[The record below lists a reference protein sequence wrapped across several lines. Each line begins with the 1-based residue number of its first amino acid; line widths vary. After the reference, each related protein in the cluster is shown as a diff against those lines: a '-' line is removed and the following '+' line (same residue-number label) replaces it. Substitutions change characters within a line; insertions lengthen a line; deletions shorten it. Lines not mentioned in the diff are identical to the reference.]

1 MVELSNIS
9 KLGFGSYRVSVNS
22 SEHFHAINQAISY
35 GCNLIDTA
43 PNYLNGESE
52 SSIGKVIQENSKK
65 DLFIITKVGYI
76 QGQDLELSTKFNG
89 SIKISENS
97 YYSLNIDFID
107 HQFKK
112 SLKRLNRNYIDC
124 LLIHNPEHYFKAEG
138 FTKDKLYDL
147 IAITFRYLE
156 DKVKEGKIRYY
167 GISSNTLPFSV
178 DMPTTLDITKIV
190 GIASTISSNHHFKII
205 QFPFNIKEQ
214 EALFSEHSS
223 KKSLFDW
230 SKELGLITF
239 ANRPLNCKIPNGAL
253 RLASYKDNE
262 IDNIKFDDSQP
273 FDLVFEKILDRLGK
287 HGMKD
292 QWTEFPILTHLKL
305 NWNKIANPEAVHTIF
320 NDHFYPFLNSV
331 YEEHIPKE
339 ESLLINS
346 LFSKAI
352 IHSKHNTNLQA
363 QKVESELIA
372 SGIIS
377 SDAGSLPSKVCSH
390 YLSQGI
396 NHVLVGMRK
405 SQYVDEFKSL
415 F

>member
-1 MVELSNIS
+1 VVEFSNIS
-9 KLGFGSYRVSVNS
+9 KLGFGSYRVSVNN
-22 SEHFHAINQAISY
+22 SEHFQAINQAISY

-43 PNYLNGESE
+43 PNYSNGESE
-52 SSIGKVIQENSKK
+52 SLIGKVIRENSKK

-76 QGQDLELSTKFNG
+76 HGQDLELAKKFNS

-97 YYSLNIDFID
+97 YYSLNVDFID
-107 HQFKK
+107 HQLEK

-124 LLIHNPEHYFKAEG
+124 LLIHNPEHYFKAEN
-138 FTKDKLYDL
+138 FAKDKLYDL
-147 IAITFRYLE
+147 VASAFQYLE

-178 DMPTTLDITKIV
+178 DTPTTLDIVKIG
-190 GIASTISSNHHFKII
+190 GIASTISKNHHFKVI

-214 EALFSEHSS
+214 EALISEHSN
-223 KKSLFDW
+223 KKSLINW
-230 SKELGLITF
+230 SKELGLITI
-239 ANRPLNCKIPNGAL
+239 ANRPLNCKILNGAL

-262 IDNIKFDDSQP
+262 IGNIKFDDTQP
-273 FDLVFEKILDRLGK
+273 FDLVFEKILDQLSK

-292 QWTEFPILTHLKL
+292 QWTEFPILTHLKDK
-305 NWNKIANPEAVHTIF
+305 WDKIGNPEAVEAIF
-320 NDHFYPFLNSV
+320 HDHFYPFLNSV
-331 YEEHIPKE
+331 YEMHIPKE

-346 LFSKAI
+346 LFSSAI
-352 IHSKHNTNLQA
+352 LYSKHNTNLQA
-363 QKVESELIA
+363 KKIESELIA
-372 SGIIS
+372 SGILPS
-377 SDAGSLPSKVCSH
+377 GAGSLPAKACSH
-390 YLSQGI
+390 YLNQGI